1 MASVNRV
8 TLIGNTG
15 RVPEVKTF
23 QDGTKNVTLT
33 LATTERFKNRDG
45 QVQERTEW
53 HTVVCWRNLADIAEK
68 WVNKGDLVYVEGKIR
83 SREYEDRDGQKRR
96 VYEIQADVVQN
107 LTKKDVDR
115 PAKQQYQNQYQQ
127 ERPKPQ
133 QSQRVQEPD
142 LYSEGVNDLPF

>member
-1 MASVNRV
+1 MASLNK
-8 TLIGNTG
+8 TLLIGNIG

-23 QDGTKNVTLT
+23 QDGTKNTTLT
-33 LATTERFKNRDG
+33 IATTERFKNRDG

-107 LTKKDVDR
+107 LTKKDVSDR
-115 PAKQQYQNQYQQ
+115 PAFQRQEQPRQQL
-127 ERPKPQ
+127 RPSKPTT
-133 QSQRVQEPD
+133 VPVYE
-142 LYSEGVNDLPF
+142 EGEQDLPF

>member
-1 MASVNRV
+1 MASLNKV

-15 RVPEVKTF
+15 RDPEVKTF
-23 QDGTKNVTLT
+23 QDGTKNTTLT
-33 LATTERFKNRDG
+33 VATTERYKNRDG

-68 WVNKGDLVYVEGKIR
+68 WVKKGDLVYVEGKIR

-107 LTKKDVDR
+107 LTKKDVADR
-115 PAKQQYQNQYQQ
+115 PAFQRQEQPRQQMRRQNPY
-127 ERPKPQ
+127 EPQ
-133 QSQRVQEPD
+133 D
-142 LYSEGVNDLPF
+142 DDLPFN